1 MTAWVPTLRLAI
13 GGETVDP
20 SDSVP
25 VPKLVPSAKNC
36 TWPVGTPG
44 AGTTGATVAV
54 KVTGWPN
61 TDGLTVAVTPV
72 IVEAA
77 GLTVW
82 VIGAEVLGLKLPSP
96 AYVAVTAWVPPARV
110 AIELAVANPSPRGTV
125 WRSAPST
132 KNDTVPVG
140 PPAPGATGATVAVK
154 VTGWPKVEGLGE
166 DPTVVVVSALPTI
179 TPCRASALVV

>member
-1 MTAWVPTLRLAI
+1 M

-36 TWPVGTPG
+36 TCPVGTPG
-44 AGTTGATVAV
+44 PGAAGATVAV

-72 IVEAA
+72 VVVAA
-77 GLTVW
+77 GMTVW
-82 VIGAEVLGLKLPSP
+82 VTGAEVPGLKLPSP
-96 AYVAVTAWVPPARV
+96 AYVAVTVWVPAARV
-110 AIELAVANPSPRGTV
+110 AIEAAVADPSTSGTV
-125 WRSAPST
+125 WTSAPST
-132 KNDTVPVG
+132 KNDTVPVAV
-140 PPAPGATGATVAVK
+140 PAPGATGATVAVN
-154 VTGWPKVEGLGE
+154 VTGWPKVEGLGV
-166 DPTVVVVSALPTI
+166 DPTVVVVSAVPTI

>member
-1 MTAWVPTLRLAI
+1 M

-61 TDGLTVAVTPV
+61 TD
-72 IVEAA
+72 

-179 TPCRASALVV
+179 